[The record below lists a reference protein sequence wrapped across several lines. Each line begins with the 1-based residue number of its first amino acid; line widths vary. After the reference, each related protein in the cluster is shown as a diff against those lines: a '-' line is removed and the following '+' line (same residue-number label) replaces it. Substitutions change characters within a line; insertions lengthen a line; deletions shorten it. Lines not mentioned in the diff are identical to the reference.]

1 MATAAPGAETVAH
14 QTETAM
20 TANRTTERGWLDLS
34 LPLRDDEAV
43 AASLGPPHK
52 ASTTVST
59 LTRFA
64 AKVSHRQRD

>member
-1 MATAAPGAETVAH
+1 
-14 QTETAM
+14 M